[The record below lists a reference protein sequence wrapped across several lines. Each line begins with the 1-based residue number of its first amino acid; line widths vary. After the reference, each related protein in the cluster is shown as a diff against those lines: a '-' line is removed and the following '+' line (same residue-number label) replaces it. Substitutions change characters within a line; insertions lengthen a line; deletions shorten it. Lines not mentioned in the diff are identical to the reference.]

1 MKNTELHTIF
11 WNVYLILEIHYLLDR
26 QLNCGIS
33 PSSGSCVHDTGVTP
47 FEEQKSNKIL
57 FKGNDYY
64 LGHVGNLGRSCDHL
78 E

>member
-1 MKNTELHTIF
+1 MYSKPCRN
-11 WNVYLILEIHYLLDR
+11 
-26 QLNCGIS
+26 S